1 MNNFIDQIKNQQQK
15 DGGFLDSDGSPSV
28 IYTSLI
34 LSCLS
39 RCKEIAEIK
48 DIKKKA
54 AGFLLSQKDEN
65 WKFGGDT
72 LNTFCILAA
81 LAEYDKELIDGTA
94 IAKILNG
101 LVNLEVQEGGP
112 YYSQNAA
119 GEIEKV
125 IDPATNASIS
135 RFLKLLDVELP
146 NLESF
151 RSILDTTSKIADVL
165 HLALVPALSAA
176 ISLEE
181 LNATEQLNE
190 KRHDKEAGKI
200 HFNDAEQRVM
210 DKIMEAAKKRFSG
223 LNPEM
228 KELAMNGIKK
238 TISGNRDKQMSLIA
252 YYMKQALGEKADKI
266 SNALVAEM
274 GLVNIF
280 FWTAF
285 IIYDDFWDE
294 DEAADPRIL
303 PIANLY
309 ARSYVDF
316 FDFILPESTGFRKF
330 FHDLMDDLD
339 AANNWETIHCRAE
352 VRGSKFIIPDNLSDY
367 GDYEF
372 KYRPASGNI
381 LGPVT
386 MLLGLGYGLDSS
398 EVKNLISYF
407 RNYLIAMQIND
418 DAHDWEED
426 MKRGHLS
433 TVVVM
438 LLKDSGWSKKE
449 IDLETDLLELKKVFW
464 FKTIAKIAQT
474 AINYTE
480 KSRECLRSMT
490 VLENFAPLERFI
502 NLTEGVAKKALKEQK
517 ESVDFLRTYALT
529 QQ

>member
-1 MNNFIDQIKNQQQK
+1 MKNLINQIKTQQQK
-15 DGGFLDSDGSPSV
+15 DGGFLDSAGLPSV
-28 IYTSLI
+28 IYTALI
-34 LSCLS
+34 LSCLNHC
-39 RCKEIAEIK
+39 RETAETK
-48 DIKKKA
+48 DIKEKA

-81 LAEYDKELIDGTA
+81 LAEYDKELIDGAA

-101 LVNLEVQEGGP
+101 FVNLEVQEGGP
-112 YYSQNAA
+112 YYSQSAT
-119 GEIEKV
+119 GDIEKV
-125 IDPATNASIS
+125 IDPATNASIA

-151 RSILDTTSKIADVL
+151 HGILDTTSKIADVL
-165 HLALVPALSAA
+165 HLVLVLALSAA

-181 LNATEQLNE
+181 LNVTEQLSK

-200 HFNDAEQRVM
+200 HFDDAEQRMM
-210 DKIMEAAKKRFSG
+210 DKIMEAAEKRFSG
-223 LNPEM
+223 LPAEM
-228 KELAMNGIKK
+228 KNLAMHSIKK
-238 TISGNRDKQMSLIA
+238 TINGNRDKQMSLIA
-252 YYMKQALGEKADKI
+252 YYAKQALGKKVEKI
-266 SNALVAEM
+266 SDALVAEM
-274 GLVNIF
+274 GLANIF

-309 ARSYVDF
+309 ARSYIDF
-316 FDFILPESTGFRKF
+316 FDSVLPESTGFRKF

-352 VRGSKFIIPDNLSDY
+352 VRGSKFIVPENLPDY

-381 LGPVT
+381 LGPVAILVS
-386 MLLGLGYGLDSS
+386 MGYGLNSS

-490 VLENFAPLERFI
+490 VLENPAMLERFI
-502 NLTEGVAKKALKEQK
+502 DLTEGVAKKALKEQK
-517 ESVDFLRTYALT
+517 ESVNFLRTYKG
-529 QQ
+529 

>member
-1 MNNFIDQIKNQQQK
+1 MNNLIDQIKKQQQK
-15 DGGFLDSDGSPSV
+15 DGGFLDSAGSPLV

-34 LSCLS
+34 LSCLNH
-39 RCKEIAEIK
+39 CKETAEIK
-48 DIKKKA
+48 DIKEKA
-54 AGFLLSQKDEN
+54 AGFLLSQKNED

-81 LAEYDKELIDGTA
+81 LAEYDKELMDGAA

-112 YYSQNAA
+112 YYSQSAA

-125 IDPATNASIS
+125 IDPATNASIA

-151 RSILDTTSKIADVL
+151 HGILDTTSKIADAL
-165 HLALVPALSAA
+165 RLAPVSALSAA
-176 ISLEE
+176 IFFE
-181 LNATEQLNE
+181 TLNE
-190 KRHDKEAGKI
+190 SEQSDKKKHNKEIGEM
-200 HFNDAEQRVM
+200 HFDNAEQRMM
-210 DKIMEAAKKRFSG
+210 DKIMEAAEKRFSG
-223 LNPEM
+223 LNSEM

-252 YYMKQALGEKADKI
+252 YYMKQALGKKAEKI
-266 SNALVAEM
+266 SDALAAEM
-274 GLVNIF
+274 GLANIF

-316 FDFILPESTGFRKF
+316 FDSILPESTGFRKF
-330 FHDLMDDLD
+330 FHDLMDGLD

-352 VRGSKFIIPDNLSDY
+352 VRGSKFIIPDNLPDY

-381 LGPVT
+381 LGPIA
-386 MLLGLGYGLDSS
+386 MLVSLGYGLDSP

-474 AINYTE
+474 AINHTE
-480 KSRECLRSMT
+480 KSREYLRSMT
-490 VLENFAPLERFI
+490 VLENPTPLERFI

-517 ESVDFLRTYALT
+517 ESVDFLRIYKD
-529 QQ
+529 